1 MSTLAP
7 VTTCGSCTRASE
19 NSSSSCP
26 PRMSDGRLF
35 TSYDNR
41 CTRNLKYAQAGVGS
55 QDLRLFL
62 INNGIKIMEQDRAA
76 AAKVAFCAP
85 CKTPWQVATMAP
97 ETDRFVCDKV
107 SCTRVAVPQ
116 VPGGQ
121 PGLSIGTGR
130 EYGSFGG
137 DQEGQTFI
145 QSQVAAQA
153 AYARPNQGNCCDPSP
168 AGAYGQAYPGATL
181 TPPGPSRWAVP
192 GGGAPLGGGDPS
204 VSLFSQ

>member
-1 MSTLAP
+1 MSTFAP
-7 VTTCGSCTRASE
+7 VTTCGSCERASE

-35 TSYDNR
+35 TDYSPR
-41 CTRNLKYAQAGVGS
+41 CVRNLKYAQAGIGS

-62 INNGIKIMEQDRAA
+62 INNGIKIMEQDRSA

-85 CKTPWQVATMAP
+85 CKQPWSQATMAP

-107 SCTRVAVPQ
+107 SCSRVAVPL
-116 VPGGQ
+116 VPGAQ

-130 EYGSFGG
+130 EYGSLGG
-137 DQEGQTFI
+137 DQAFV
-145 QSQVAAQA
+145 QSQLAAQA
-153 AYARPNQGNCCDPSP
+153 AYAKPNQGNCCDPSP

-181 TPPGPSRWAVP
+181 SPPGPARWAVP
-192 GGGAPLGGGDPS
+192 GGGAPMSGGDTT
-204 VSLFSQ
+204 VA